1 MFVVL
6 LAFRS
11 LVLGLLHWCTAQRL
25 VSFLFRPVC
34 VCPCLVCKFLFW
46 FWEGLIFFGAYVF
59 VWGFFVLGLG
69 GFNIFCL
76 WGFFVLGLGGLMFF
90 RWRRG
95 SIPRRSWRSGEPS
108 V

>member
-25 VSFLFRPVC
+25 VSVLFRPVC

-59 VWGFFVLGLG
+59 VWGFFCS
-69 GFNIFCL
+69 GFGWFQYFLSMGVFCF
-76 WGFFVLGLGGLMFF
+76 GFGRFNVF
-90 RWRRG
+90 
-95 SIPRRSWRSGEPS
+95 
-108 V
+108 